1 MSAQIQSLF
10 SRKKLHVALCLAL
23 SAPMGLGASAAWS
36 QSDDGFEEAFL
47 LDEIIVIGYRQSLQ
61 NASAF
66 KRDSINITD
75 SVFSEDVGKF
85 PDLNIAE
92 ALNRVPG
99 IQLSRENDGS
109 GVNVAIRGLNT
120 NFTKVT
126 LNGSNIAVASSGK
139 TDAINSNRELDLDVL
154 PTEFFSRLDVS
165 KSPVASMIEGGLS
178 GTVNMRSLRPMDMPN
193 NHLNYQAQM
202 SYNELAEQVGPR
214 GSLIGSWKNNE
225 RSFGIL
231 GGLAGVSNKVVTQ
244 GYESRG
250 WTNANLTYDQCGV
263 TPPDGT
269 LPGSNV
275 PQFASPGCAGNATGG
290 NQFVI
295 GLPVAMDPAT
305 GAPTGG
311 ATGFHV
317 VPNNTQIT
325 GSSGTIYQA
334 GDRID
339 QDFLLDVNPGLT
351 IDQIGQGLIPRL
363 GRPHYSEGNR
373 DRVAAMVS
381 MEWLPND
388 SGNYYLDLLYARAER
403 DYDRVSMAMVGRNSA
418 LIPVNMQV
426 DSNNI
431 VTAADFYNAE
441 FLLESRPYQET
452 LNFYSINPGA
462 KFFVGD
468 YWTIDAQV
476 NATRSDWI
484 RESPLITLASN
495 LNSGVAAQ
503 FDNTVGDYP
512 RVLAN
517 IDLNDP
523 NQTAGWNLVNAYV
536 QNEER
541 ETETLGARLDFT
553 FGEEHTNVKFGFAYD
568 EMNRSIEGLDNW
580 QWEGNVRSQI
590 SNAEIADYLT
600 PGPNGHVTVDYR
612 PFFEDTNY
620 WQYSSAATRNTTSNT
635 GAPTGTID
643 ETTLAA
649 YVEGNYATEVA
660 SRSLRLNG
668 GLRAINT
675 EQRVGGLRRSG
686 NDFTFIE
693 ESSDYTRLLPSFN
706 AAFELTDDLLL
717 RTALSRTLTRANPAE
732 MLPSVI
738 FVDPSA
744 QFANQGNPTLEPYTS
759 DNFDIGLEWY
769 FENEGYASINYFKK
783 YIRGFTGNNV
793 EQVEVNDLL
802 DQIGINFDNLS
813 LEQQRAINQRGG
825 QSEATVGMVTPYTT
839 DGKLDLQG
847 VELLWVQ
854 PLPMVMEGLGY
865 SINMTHVDQKPK
877 GSGAPSFATEVSK
890 NTVNATAY
898 YENNELTLRLSYV
911 WYDSQF
917 GSGLGQDNIGTAQRF
932 IDARGQ
938 WDFSASY
945 EFMNLPTAPKVTLNL
960 INFASDPQR
969 EIFNESNAAYRYY
982 NPGFTAILG
991 ISGVLY

>member
-1 MSAQIQSLF
+1 MSVQNRDLF
-10 SRKKLHVALCLAL
+10 TRKKLHVALCLAL
-23 SAPMGLGASAAWS
+23 SAPLTLGAASAWS
-36 QSDDGFEEAFL
+36 QSNDGFEEAFL
-47 LDEIIVIGYRQSLQ
+47 LDEIIVIGFRQSLQ

-126 LNGSNIAVASSGK
+126 LNGSHIAVASSGK

-202 SYNELAEQVGPR
+202 SYNELAEEVGPR
-214 GSLIGSWKNNE
+214 GSLIGSWKNSE

-231 GGLAGVSNKVVTQ
+231 AGLAGVSNKVVTQ

-263 TPPDGT
+263 TPTGGA
-269 LPGSNV
+269 LPGLPV
-275 PQFASPGCAGNATGG
+275 PQFANPGCAGNAGGG
-290 NQFVI
+290 NQYVI
-295 GLPVAMDPAT
+295 GLPVPIDPTT
-305 GAPTGG
+305 GAPTTG
-311 ATGFHV
+311 ATGYHV

-325 GSSGTIYQA
+325 GSSQVYNA

-339 QDFLLDVNPGLT
+339 RDFLLDVNPGLS

-363 GRPHYSEGNR
+363 GRPHYSEGTR
-373 DRVAAMVS
+373 DRVAGMLS

-388 SGNYYLDLLYARAER
+388 HGNYYLDLLYAQAER
-403 DYDRVSMAMVGRNSA
+403 DYNRLSMALVGRNSA
-418 LIPVNMQV
+418 VIPANMQV

-431 VTAADFYNAE
+431 VTEADFYNAE
-441 FLLESRPYQET
+441 FLLESRPYIES
-452 LNFYSINPGA
+452 LSFYSINPGA

-468 YWTIDAQV
+468 YWTIDAQA
-476 NATRSDWI
+476 NATRSDWV
-484 RESPLITLASN
+484 RESPYLTLTTN
-495 LNSGVAAQ
+495 LNAGVAAR
-503 FDNTVGDYP
+503 FDNTIGDYP
-512 RVLAN
+512 RVMAN

-523 NQTAGWNLVNAYV
+523 NQPAGWRFQEAYI
-536 QNEER
+536 QIEER

-553 FGEEHTNVKFGFAYD
+553 FGEEQTNLKFGLAYD
-568 EMNRSIEGLDNW
+568 QMNRSIEGLDNSAW
-580 QWEGNVRSQI
+580 QGHVESQI
-590 SNAEIADYLT
+590 TANNIPNYLT
-600 PGPNGHVTVDYR
+600 PGPNGHVTIDYR
-612 PFFEDTNY
+612 PFFERTDY
-620 WQYSSAATRNTTSNT
+620 WEYAAEATRNTTSST

-649 YVEGNYATEVA
+649 YLEGNYATEIA

-668 GLRAINT
+668 GFRVINT
-675 EQRVGGLRRSG
+675 EQSVGGIRRSG
-686 NDFTFIE
+686 QDFLLVE
-693 ESSDYTRLLPSFN
+693 ETSDYTRLLPSFN
-706 AAFELTDDLLL
+706 SAFELTDDLLL
-717 RTALSRTLTRANPAE
+717 RTAVSKTMTRANPAQ
-732 MLPSVI
+732 MLPSII
-738 FVDPSA
+738 FADPSA
-744 QFANQGNPTLEPYTS
+744 QYASQGNPNLKPYTS
-759 DNFDIGLEWY
+759 DNFDLGLEWY
-769 FENEGYASINYFKK
+769 FANEGYASINYFKK
-783 YIRGFTGNNV
+783 YIRGFTAGR
-793 EQVEVNDLL
+793 EQQVLVNDLL
-802 DQIGINFDNLS
+802 DEIGISFAYLAPS
-813 LEQQRAINQRGG
+813 QQDAITQRGG
-825 QSEATVGMVTPYTT
+825 PGQARVNMSTPFNT

-854 PLPMVMEGLGY
+854 PLPIVMEGLGY
-865 SINMTHVDQKPK
+865 SINVTHVDQKPK
-877 GSGAPSFATEVSK
+877 GSGAPAFATEVSK
-890 NTVNATAY
+890 NTLNATAY
-898 YENNELTLRLSYV
+898 YENNDLTLRLSYV
-911 WYDSQF
+911 WYDKQF
-917 GSGLGQDNIGTAQRF
+917 GSGIGVDDVTAAQRF

-945 EFMNLPTAPKVTLNL
+945 EFRNLPTAPKVTFNL
-960 INFASDPQR
+960 INFGADPQR
-969 EIFNESNAAYRYY
+969 EVFSESNAAYNFY

-991 ISGVLY
+991 ISGVLF